1 MELWRRSFRHPAGRW
16 AAALLLVAGASGL
29 RALTTPWLGSRAP
42 FVLYFPAVL
51 AAGWLGGLAPGIA
64 AAFVSAVVATLFLGH
79 GANLRALTAED
90 WGNLLVFLVV
100 SIFLLLAVE
109 SARRA
114 RNRAEELIR
123 RERESQRTVDSAL
136 DAAQVGYW
144 SWDLATGNVTW
155 SRNLESVHRLPPGS
169 FSGNFEAFL
178 DLVHSEDRKLVREAI
193 DRALSEGKDYDIDF
207 RVVPPG
213 GEVQWINGRGHVVLE
228 HGKPVVMIGIG
239 INVTERREAA
249 GPGRL
254 LAAIVNS
261 SEDAIISKD
270 LQGRILSWNAAA
282 ERMFGYHAEDVVGKS
297 IEFLMPPEKTDDYL
311 SILSRIRRGER
322 IQHYETRR
330 RRSDGSLIE
339 VALTVS
345 PIHDESGRV
354 IGSSKIASDL
364 TAIREAQQE
373 RERTRELLLGTLG
386 HDLRNPLNA
395 VVASLYYLNK
405 HVPES
410 MQHVVARM
418 FRSCER
424 MTRMID
430 QLLDFTRARL
440 GEGLR
445 LEPRAADLRDI
456 CVSVVEEI
464 EARHPSR
471 VHLKAD
477 VNFPGQWD
485 ADRLA
490 QVLSNLLDNA
500 LDHGSPTDP
509 VEVRLGQENGAVR
522 LDVSNRGRPIPES
535 MREAIFEPF
544 RRASAEVGTARQ
556 GLGLG
561 LYITR
566 EIAQSHG
573 GSVEVASG
581 EEQTTFTVRL
591 PLRPEQPAPGA

>member
-1 MELWRRSFRHPAGRW
+1 MELWRRIFRHPAGRW
-16 AAALLLVAGASGL
+16 VAALVLVACSTGL

-42 FVLYFPAVL
+42 FVLFFPALL
-51 AAGWLGGLAPGIA
+51 AAGWLGGLGPGIG
-64 AAFVSAVVATLFLGH
+64 AAFVSAIVATLFLGH
-79 GANLRALTAED
+79 SANLSALNAED

-100 SIFLLLAVE
+100 SVFLLLAVE

-114 RNRAEELIR
+114 RREANDVTR
-123 RERESQRTVDSAL
+123 RSRESQRTVEQAL

-144 SWDLATGNVTW
+144 SWDVKTGEVTW
-155 SRNLESVHRLPPGS
+155 SKNLESVHRLPPGS

-178 DLVHSEDRKLVREAI
+178 ELVHPEDRHLVRQAI
-193 DRALSEGKDYDIDF
+193 DGALSQGKDYDIDF

-213 GEVQWINGRGHVVLE
+213 GDVQWINGRGHVVIE
-228 HGKPVVMIGIG
+228 HGKPAVMIGLG
-239 INVTERREAA
+239 INVTDKRRATEA
-249 GPGRL
+249 GRL

-261 SEDAIISKD
+261 SDDAIVSKD
-270 LQGRILSWNAAA
+270 LTGRILSWNAAA
-282 ERMFGYHAEDVVGKS
+282 ERMFGYPAGEVVGKS

-322 IQHYETRR
+322 VEHYETRR
-330 RRSDGSLIE
+330 RRRDGSLIE

-345 PIHDESGRV
+345 PIRDETGRV

-364 TAIREAQQE
+364 TAIREAQEE
-373 RERTRELLLGTLG
+373 RERTRELLIGTLG

-405 HVPES
+405 QVPES

-418 FRSCER
+418 FRSCGR

-440 GEGLR
+440 GEGIR
-445 LEPRAADLRDI
+445 LEPREADLRDI
-456 CVSVVEEI
+456 CVSIVEEI

-490 QVLSNLLDNA
+490 QVLSNLVDNA

-509 VEVRLGQENGAVR
+509 VEVCLRQENGAVR

-544 RRASAEVGTARQ
+544 RRASSEEGTARQ

-573 GSVEVASG
+573 GSVEVDSREG
-581 EEQTTFTVRL
+581 QTTFTVRL
-591 PLRPEQPAPGA
+591 PLVREPPAPA

>member
-144 SWDLATGNVTW
+144 SWDIATGNLTW

-364 TAIREAQQE
+364 TTIREAQQE

-430 QLLDFTRARL
+430 QLLDFTRA
-440 GEGLR
+440 
-445 LEPRAADLRDI
+445 
-456 CVSVVEEI
+456 
-464 EARHPSR
+464 
-471 VHLKAD
+471 
-477 VNFPGQWD
+477 
-485 ADRLA
+485 
-490 QVLSNLLDNA
+490 
-500 LDHGSPTDP
+500 
-509 VEVRLGQENGAVR
+509 
-522 LDVSNRGRPIPES
+522 
-535 MREAIFEPF
+535 
-544 RRASAEVGTARQ
+544 
-556 GLGLG
+556 
-561 LYITR
+561 
-566 EIAQSHG
+566 
-573 GSVEVASG
+573 
-581 EEQTTFTVRL
+581 
-591 PLRPEQPAPGA
+591 